1 MGFGPTTR
9 KDVAMNRAA
18 KSAGGG
24 AIQPRDRWIRRG
36 LRHAR
41 LTVQSSGCLFLLAL
55 SGGLASGEGLKFT
68 SAEDS
73 RAEYERSVKPFLAR
87 HCVECHGVK
96 DPEGQL
102 DVNSLDPDMKS
113 GADGSRWAML
123 VAEVKSGEMPPKEK
137 QRPTAESIEA
147 VLAWASAE
155 TKRANKAFTKREAY
169 DNGNQTPHA
178 SLFDPKNIPPFDGE
192 ARVRRLRPEIY
203 AKFLK
208 TFAKDRR
215 GVNQPFSPAGGTT
228 FRDMGDPKIDEPASL
243 ALLEN
248 ALIIVEKQTEHTVD
262 GGKIVKSRG
271 AKELMPLFDPAAPPT
286 DPQIEA
292 AIKHQFQKALSRQPT
307 ADELGRF
314 TQFMKR
320 NIAETGQVAGARY
333 ALAAV
338 FMLPEAVFRMEVGSG
353 QPDAKGRVRLAPR
366 EIAYSLAY
374 ALSDTGPDPEL
385 LAAAATGGLDSD
397 EGVARQVERMLA
409 NSKLEKPRIMGF
421 FREYFGYDKAPDVF
435 KEMNGGGGA
444 RDFGG
449 HNAHTLVAD
458 TDRLVEYILEQ
469 DRDVLR
475 ELLTTNKSFVAYK
488 SAAES
493 KKQIARERVKFQE
506 DAQKNPEKFKNKVF
520 RTQVKLVYEAY
531 GLEDFPDQQPI
542 ELPPDQRAGILT
554 QPSWLVANSTTLDN
568 HAIHRGKWIR
578 ERLLGNVVPDVPITV
593 DAQLP
598 IAPEKTLRERMAVTE
613 QAYCWQCH
621 QLMNDLAYPFEQYD
635 HFGRFRKGESVL
647 DPEATAKNVDKKG
660 KSLGPVMRDAPL
672 RTDGLVAHVGDPA
685 LEGPVS
691 GPVELVKRLASSERV
706 EQVFV
711 RHAFRFW
718 LGRNESPGDAA
729 TLQAMH
735 KAYRASGGSMKALL
749 TAILAS
755 ESFLYR
761 VPAQPEPNASAQAA
775 PQASGS

>member
-1 MGFGPTTR
+1 
-9 KDVAMNRAA
+9 MNDKVTA
-18 KSAGGG
+18 AGGG
-24 AIQPRDRWIRRG
+24 AIQAQDRGIGPGVRP
-36 LRHAR
+36 AT
-41 LTVQSSGCLFLLAL
+41 LTVRSCGCLVILAL
-55 SGGLASGEGLKFT
+55 AGGMASAEGLKFT

-73 RAEYERSVKPFLAR
+73 RAEYERSVKPFLAK
-87 HCVECHGVK
+87 HCAECHGAK
-96 DPEGQL
+96 DPEAQL
-102 DVNSLDPDMKS
+102 DVNSLDPDMKAS
-113 GADGSRWAML
+113 ADGSRWAML
-123 VAEVKSGEMPPKEK
+123 VAELESGEMPPKEK
-137 QRPTAESIEA
+137 PRPAAESIEA
-147 VLAWASAE
+147 VLAWARAE

-203 AKFLK
+203 DRFLK
-208 TFAKDRR
+208 THTKGR
-215 GVNQPFSPAGGTT
+215 GNASQPFSPAGGTT
-228 FRDMGDPKIDEPASL
+228 FLDMGDPKMDEPVSL
-243 ALLEN
+243 TLLEN
-248 ALIIVEKQTEHTVD
+248 SLIIVERQTDHVVED
-262 GGKIVKSRG
+262 GKIVKFNG
-271 AKELMPLFDPAAPPT
+271 ARELMPLFDSAAPPT
-286 DPQIEA
+286 DAQIEA
-292 AIKHQFQKALSRQPT
+292 AIKYQFQKALLREPT

-314 TQFMKR
+314 TEFMKR
-320 NIAETGQVAGARY
+320 NIADAGQVAGARY
-333 ALAAV
+333 VLAAV

-353 QPDAKGRVRLAPR
+353 QPDAKGRLRLAPR
-366 EIAYSLAY
+366 EIAYALSY
-374 ALSDTGPDPEL
+374 ALTNGSPDAEL
-385 LAAAATGGLDSD
+385 LTAAATGGLDSD

-409 NSKLEKPRIMGF
+409 DSKLEKPRIMSF
-421 FREYFGYDKAPDVF
+421 FREYFGYDKATDVF

-444 RDFGG
+444 RGFSG
-449 HNAHTLVAD
+449 HHAATLVAD
-458 TDRLVEYILEQ
+458 TDRLVEHILEQ

-475 ELLTTNKSFVAYK
+475 ELLTTSKAFVAYK
-488 SAAES
+488 SAADS
-493 KKQIARERVKFQE
+493 KKKVAEARAKFEE
-506 DAQKNPEKFKNKVF
+506 DAKKNPEKFKNRVF
-520 RTQVKLVYEAY
+520 SSQIPLVYEAY
-531 GLEDFPDQQPI
+531 GLEDFPDEQPV
-542 ELPPDQRAGILT
+542 ELPPGQRAGILT

-635 HFGRFRKGESVL
+635 HFGRFRKGEEVL

-660 KSLGPVMRDAPL
+660 RSLGPVLRDAPL
-672 RTDGLVAHVGDPA
+672 RTDGLVAHVGDPS

-691 GPVELVKRLASSERV
+691 GPVELVKRLAASERV

-729 TLQAMH
+729 TLQAVH
-735 KAYRASGGSMKALL
+735 KAYRTSGGSMKALL
-749 TAILAS
+749 SAMLTS

-761 VPAQPEPNASAQAA
+761 VPAQPEQNASAQAA
-775 PQASGS
+775 PKASGS